1 VVAKARCVWRGT
13 GRCAD
18 RATGRGERQQDHDR
32 QGGNQST
39 RKDKRSRHMTAR
51 LRVDVDAVT
60 EIGFIT
66 RSKATK
72 VPRTSWPSWRRT
84 RTTILVELRIA
95 RGIDG
100 GIP

>member
-1 VVAKARCVWRGT
+1 
-13 GRCAD
+13 
-18 RATGRGERQQDHDR
+18 
-32 QGGNQST
+32 
-39 RKDKRSRHMTAR
+39 MTAR